1 MEIQAVLNEVRRLA
15 PEGLQAGWDNSGVQV
30 PGVDG
35 TVSKVAVALEPT
47 PAMVRQCLDWGAG
60 LVVTH
65 HPLYMK
71 PKAPLGGA
79 YLDVLRACI
88 KADTWLYA
96 AHTSLDCAPG
106 GPAFWLGDDLG
117 LSDRKLLEPNVSSTP
132 VEVSFYAEKP
142 LGREDGER
150 WADRESVH
158 SVSQLGTGE
167 VRVIVEKDV
176 WPSIAE
182 AIAFGQGERP
192 EFYVRELAAPKADT
206 GFGEIG
212 SLPEA
217 VPFAA
222 FMERLHELTGRKVM
236 SVCGPKPESVST
248 VAYCGGSGSGLAAR
262 AAGAD
267 VFVTGDMKYHPAV
280 DAAAE
285 LGLCIV
291 DAGHFSIEEEMMRRF
306 AVSLGEALSGVTVRF
321 FEGADPFE
329 WSVAP

>member
-1 MEIQAVLNEVRRLA
+1 MEIQAVLKKVRALA
-15 PEGLQAGWDNSGVQV
+15 PEELQAGWDNSGVQI
-30 PGVDG
+30 PGVEG
-35 TVSKVAVALEPT
+35 AVQKVAVALEPT
-47 PAMVRQCLDWGAG
+47 PEMIRQCLDWGAG

-71 PKAPLGGA
+71 PKAPTGGA
-79 YLDVLRACI
+79 YLEVLRSCI
-88 KADTWLYA
+88 RADAWLYA

-117 LSDRKLLEPNVSSTP
+117 LEGRRLLESNVTSTP

-150 WADRESVH
+150 WADREGVH
-158 SVSQLGTGE
+158 SVSQLATGE
-167 VRVIVEKDV
+167 VRLVVERDI
-176 WPSIAE
+176 WPSIAD

-192 EFYVRELAAPKADT
+192 EFYVRELTEPRTDT

-212 SLPEA
+212 TLPEPMA
-217 VPFAA
+217 FPA
-222 FMERLHELTGRKVM
+222 FMERLHRLTGRKVLAT
-236 SVCGPKPESVST
+236 CGPRPERVCS
-248 VAYCGGSGSGLAAR
+248 VAYCGGSGSGLAGR
-262 AAGAD
+262 AKAAD
-267 VFVTGDMKYHPAV
+267 VFITGDMKYHPAV

-306 AVSLGEALSGVTVRF
+306 AASLSEQLDGATVRF